1 MSMNAEGGLWAG
13 QEIKHGGKTQHANLE
28 SKMLNACSDDEE
40 YDEYDEYVDV
50 PVSGRREL
58 CIAETREGRRYTDVC
73 VDGRQDLP
81 AGANAGTS
89 TAREWVDSPQKARL
103 YGDRPPLIAA
113 AGAARQKAQVPIWE
127 REERERQQF
136 LGQVPAH
143 LQACSAP
150 PSLLPLADLLLQ
162 CQQVAPLHA
171 SPHARSTLRTLS
183 LRVSG
188 Q

>member
-1 MSMNAEGGLWAG
+1 MVDSRRTTPAPGPLSSPRSSLSLSPFPLLTGLVA
-13 QEIKHGGKTQHANLE
+13 
-28 SKMLNACSDDEE
+28 
-40 YDEYDEYVDV
+40 
-50 PVSGRREL
+50 VSHEL
-58 CIAETREGRRYTDVC
+58 CELC
-73 VDGRQDLP
+73 
-81 AGANAGTS
+81 GTS
-89 TAREWVDSPQKARL
+89 TARECVDSPQKVRL

-113 AGAARQKAQVPIWE
+113 ADAARQKAQVPIWE

-162 CQQVAPLHA
+162 CQQVAPLYA